1 MTAARLAAAAGMP
14 SIMKSTASGR
24 GRPCASV
31 ENAGSPQAEPVV
43 SLGSDRPN
51 GLTLMELL
59 LVLVLLVVAGSLV
72 VPAITTAFG
81 SVKLRRAGD
90 QIISRWAEA
99 RAQAVETGTVYQFRF
114 TPESGTYR
122 VEPWVSIEATASST
136 SSSSS
141 STTSS
146 ASASAT
152 SSSTDSAGSEFASR
166 ATHRML
172 AQSSTIEAVLP
183 NPIKFQGGQT
193 AVDDRVR
200 GERRVDALQ
209 TTGESWSTP
218 ILFFPDG
225 SASTATVVL
234 QDDAPRYL
242 RLTLRG
248 LTGVA
253 RSSSILTRAE
263 LDESSRTQ

>member
-1 MTAARLAAAAGMP
+1 MTAARLAADARTRVTMLA
-14 SIMKSTASGR
+14 TASGR
-24 GRPCASV
+24 GRTSAIV
-31 ENAGSPQAEPVV
+31 ADARSPRAEPVANM
-43 SLGSDRPN
+43 RN
-51 GLTLMELL
+51 RRGLTLMELL

-90 QIISRWAEA
+90 QVISRWTEA
-99 RAQAVETGTVYQFRF
+99 RAQAIETGAVYQFRF
-114 TPESGTYR
+114 TPETGDYR
-122 VEPWVSIEATASST
+122 VEPWVSAEAATGVTATSTTSAASTASASTT
-136 SSSSS
+136 SSSSN
-141 STTSS
+141 S
-146 ASASAT
+146 AA
-152 SSSTDSAGSEFASR
+152 SEFASR

-172 AQSSTIEAVLP
+172 VQSSTIEAVLP

-200 GERRVDALQ
+200 GERRVDSLQ

-253 RSSSILTRAE
+253 RASGLMTRAE